1 MATLRQQI
9 RRLVPA
15 SLRPHLGSL
24 RRRVRAHPLLV
35 ESHRQRL
42 LEDPA
47 LGARRAALLAG
58 VSTRVHPDDGMY
70 AGEGAHYFAAGLSA
84 VDCVDEVLRR
94 AAPTGVRAALD
105 LPSGYGRELRF
116 FVRRFP
122 AAAFTACDIQPG
134 AVRFCAAAFGATPV
148 VSQPDLEQI
157 AFARRFDLVWC
168 GSLVTHLD
176 AAATRSL
183 LRLFARSLGP
193 RGVMIF
199 TTHGDSVAER
209 IVGDGAFYDMP
220 RDYAEAIA
228 DSYAATGHGYHDYP
242 RGLGYFDFHPE
253 GSGYGISLTSPA
265 WVRAAVAE
273 IGGLREVYFAPRGWA
288 NHQDVYGFQKPG

>member
-1 MATLRQQI
+1 MTTLRQQV
-9 RRLVPA
+9 RKLVPA
-15 SLRPHLGSL
+15 KLRPRLGSL

-42 LEDPA
+42 LEGPSLA
-47 LGARRAALLAG
+47 PGRAALLRE

-70 AGEGAHYFAAGLSA
+70 AGEGTRYFTAGLSA

-94 AAPTGVRAALD
+94 AAPTEVREVLD

-134 AVRFCAAAFGATPV
+134 AVEFCADAFGATPV
-148 VSQPDLEQI
+148 VSQPDLD
-157 AFARRFDLVWC
+157 ALDFARRFDLAWC

-176 AAATRSL
+176 GAATRSL
-183 LRLFARSLGP
+183 LRLFARSLNP

-209 IVGDGAFYDMP
+209 IVEDGEFYDMP
-220 RDYAEAIA
+220 RDYAETMTK
-228 DSYAATGHGYHDYP
+228 SYAETGHGYHDYP

-253 GSGYGISLTSPA
+253 GRGYGISLTSPA
-265 WVRAAVAE
+265 WVRSAAAE
-273 IGGLREVYFAPRGWA
+273 IGGLREVYFRPRGWA
-288 NHQDVYGFQKPG
+288 DHQDVYGFQKLT

>member
-1 MATLRQQI
+1 MTTLRQQV

-15 SLRPHLGSL
+15 SLRPRLGAL
-24 RRRVRAHPLLV
+24 RRSILAHPLRV

-47 LGARRAALLAG
+47 LEARHAALLGG

-70 AGEGAHYFAAGLSA
+70 AGEGTHYFTAGLSA
-84 VDCVDEVLRR
+84 VDCVEEVLRR
-94 AAPTGVRAALD
+94 AAPTEVREALD

-134 AVRFCAAAFGATPV
+134 AVRFCAEAFGATPA
-148 VSQPDLEQI
+148 VSQPDFDVV
-157 AFARRFDLVWC
+157 AFARRFDLIWC
-168 GSLVTHLD
+168 GSLVTHLG

-183 LRLFARSLGP
+183 FRLFARSLNP

-199 TTHGDSVAER
+199 TTHGDSVAARLVE
-209 IVGDGAFYDMP
+209 DGAFYDMP
-220 RDYAEAIA
+220 RDYAEAIT

-253 GSGYGISLTSPA
+253 GSGYGISITSHA

-273 IGGLREVYFAPRGWA
+273 IGGSREVYFEPRGWA
-288 NHQDVYGFQKPG
+288 NHQDVYGFQKLG